1 MNLASSQFNLS
12 NDAKSPYLD
21 RASQEYKERVAQAC
35 GIVPGQRIL
44 AFKAKPPTSDKED
57 LRKYFNPMMKTS
69 TSTSSQ
75 RRILTAP
82 EKILDAPYMLDDFY
96 LNLLDWSSLNVIAI
110 ALDKSIYLWNADTGD
125 IKPLNYQ
132 SDSNSIASVSWS
144 SDGSYLAVGTSDGDT
159 QVWDVETNTKL
170 RSMTGHE
177 SRVGVLSWDK
187 HIVSSGARDGSI
199 WHHDVRVAQH
209 KISELHGHTDE
220 VCGLEWRSDGVLLAS
235 GGNDNLVNIWD
246 ARSAKPKFTKA
257 SHNAA
262 VKVISNIPTSCQNHS
277 FYFVSFE
284 Y

>member
-1 MNLASSQFNLS
+1 
-12 NDAKSPYLD
+12 
-21 RASQEYKERVAQAC
+21 
-35 GIVPGQRIL
+35 
-44 AFKAKPPTSDKED
+44 
-57 LRKYFNPMMKTS
+57 
-69 TSTSSQ
+69 
-75 RRILTAP
+75 
-82 EKILDAPYMLDDFY
+82 
-96 LNLLDWSSLNVIAI
+96 
-110 ALDKSIYLWNADTGD
+110 
-125 IKPLNYQ
+125 
-132 SDSNSIASVSWS
+132 
-144 SDGSYLAVGTSDGDT
+144 
-159 QVWDVETNTKL
+159 
-170 RSMTGHE
+170 MTGHE